1 MSVYLHA
8 IQTWNPAQCYLQTEA
23 SELMQAQFDDKKV
36 KRVIKH
42 IYKQSEIEKRHT
54 AVENFGSP
62 DAHAL
67 FGDRGDG
74 RWKNPQTGDR
84 NQHYRKVSQQAS
96 VDLARKTL
104 DAAPGFSAKDVTHIV
119 TASCTGF
126 YNPGPDYHIIRE
138 LGFSTRVERFHLGFM
153 GCYAAF
159 PALRLA
165 HSLCRNDP
173 QAVVMIQC
181 MELCSLHVQL
191 DEQNPETLVAG
202 SLFADGAGC
211 ALVSA
216 RPPRSGEAG
225 YDLLSLGSTLT
236 DGGGGSMAW
245 DIGNHGYEIVLSSY
259 VPKILGENIR
269 GSVLRG
275 LQQHGWDLKDVDFWC
290 VHPGGKAIL
299 DRIEDALNL
308 GPEGLRTARD
318 VLRNYGNMSSA
329 TIFFL
334 LSLGLKEIDQG
345 PKTSAMAF
353 GPGLTVEMAFMER
366 KLF

>member
-8 IQTWNPAQCYLQTEA
+8 IQTWNPGKCYPQTEA
-23 SELMQAQFDDKKV
+23 SALMQAQFEDKKI

-42 IYKQSEIEKRHT
+42 IYRQSEIDRRHT
-54 AVENFGSP
+54 AVEQFGSP
-62 DAHAL
+62 EAGAL

-74 RWKNPQTGDR
+74 HWKNPQTGDR
-84 NQHYRKVSQQAS
+84 NQLYRRVSQTAS
-96 VDLARKTL
+96 VELAQDTL
-104 DAAPGFSAKDVTHIV
+104 NAAAGFGPEDVTHVI

-138 LGFSTRVERFHLGFM
+138 LGLSPQVERFNLGFM

-173 QAVVMIQC
+173 DAVVMIQC

-191 DEQNPETLVAG
+191 DAGNPETLVAG

-216 RPPRSGEAG
+216 RAPKSGERG
-225 YDLLSLGSTLT
+225 YDLLALGSTLT
-236 DGGGGSMAW
+236 EGSGGSMAW

-269 GSVLRG
+269 GSVSPRLEA
-275 LQQHGWDLKDVDFWC
+275 LGWPLPAVDFWC

-299 DRIEDALNL
+299 DRIEEALALPPDALDIARSI
-308 GPEGLRTARD
+308 LRR
-318 VLRNYGNMSSA
+318 YGNMSSA

-334 LSLGLKEIDQG
+334 LAQGLQEIAKG
-345 PKTSAMAF
+345 PKTAAMAF
-353 GPGLTVEMAFMER
+353 GPGLTVEMAFLER
-366 KLF
+366 RIF